1 MLLKAESRPLDA
13 CAEGRQRR
21 LVMISIECRRLFL
34 KTANPELPSL
44 ISALPELA
52 VPWLRFGIPGLWRE
66 SQHPFFI
73 PVHPLARACLPR
85 LAG

>member
-1 MLLKAESRPLDA
+1 MKCIAYSLSSWQRKRSTTNWRKSSVLLKAESRPLDA

-44 ISALPELA
+44 IGHAGSAG
-52 VPWLRFGIPGLWRE
+52 R
-66 SQHPFFI
+66 
-73 PVHPLARACLPR
+73 
-85 LAG
+85 